1 MQGGRAG
8 VFQTAGCGR
17 ASWPVKSGVSG
28 DIQVVQAA
36 GECRCQMGEEAGDV
50 GRVSSGDFGGRT
62 EKLQLNSADR
72 NQ

>member
-1 MQGGRAG
+1 M
-8 VFQTAGCGR
+8 
-17 ASWPVKSGVSG
+17 KSGVSG